1 MPVNG
6 ATNGNVKGKKRVA
19 SPGSSDQE
27 SDVED
32 GNVNGNGRANGRG
45 ESSSKRRRLQHA
57 ASDEEEEEERPGMRG
72 MNGHRNH
79 VNGNGKIKPRDIE
92 DEDEDDDDDDGA
104 SGEDDV
110 DDEEGLEV
118 EQGQRVRTQ
127 RPAVPMQNLVRHDN
141 GYAHTSTMK
150 RERPPYRLH
159 ALTYYA
165 DLSSTYIFTWTLHI
179 RHFSSSFMGL
189 PEFHSGSL
197 WSTTPNHPITLLSST
212 HGI

>member
-6 ATNGNVKGKKRVA
+6 TTNGNVKGKKRVA

-32 GNVNGNGRANGRG
+32 GNVNGNG
-45 ESSSKRRRLQHA
+45 RRRLQHA

-92 DEDEDDDDDDGA
+92 DEDGDEDDDA

-127 RPAVPMQNLVRHDN
+127 RPAAPMQNLVRHDN
-141 GYAHTSTMK
+141 G
-150 RERPPYRLH
+150 
-159 ALTYYA
+159 
-165 DLSSTYIFTWTLHI
+165 
-179 RHFSSSFMGL
+179 
-189 PEFHSGSL
+189 
-197 WSTTPNHPITLLSST
+197 
-212 HGI
+212 